1 MKLDALLSVAD
12 FQRAAKRRLPNVVYS
27 YVIGGT
33 EDEIALNASRDGIHR
48 IRFTPRGLAGI
59 ANRSQKT
66 TLWGRDYSSVIGVAP
81 MGLTAICRRQCDMA
95 LAQAARSRGLP
106 FVLSGASTV
115 PLEDIQKQVGGI
127 WYQGYFPG
135 DTERLGRIIDRLKRA
150 EIEVLVITSDT
161 PVAANRE
168 NNERNGFMVPFRLRP
183 KLMLDGVLHPR
194 WSYEVFYKTLRHD
207 GIPRFANLADQIG
220 SPINQEPAHGFR
232 GGRDKLTWDHM
243 EWIRERWEGK
253 MVIKGI
259 LHPEDA
265 LEAVRRGMDGIII
278 SNHGGRQLD
287 SAVSPIGALRRIRPL
302 VPESFVVMIDGG
314 FRRGGDVIK
323 AMALG
328 ADMVFMGRP
337 VLYGATVAGDRGA
350 GRVLDIIQ
358 TEIDRDMALMGCA
371 NIHDIDVNYVELDP
385 AYQ

>member
-12 FQRAAKRRLPNVVYS
+12 FQRAARRRLPKVVYS

-33 EDEIALNASRDGIHR
+33 EDEIALKASRDGIHR
-48 IRFTPRGLAGI
+48 IRFKPRGLAGI
-59 ANRSQKT
+59 ATRSQKT
-66 TLWGRDYSSVIGVAP
+66 TLWGQEYPSVIGVAP
-81 MGLTAICRRQCDMA
+81 MGLTAICHRQCDLA

-106 FVLSGASTV
+106 FILSGASTV

-135 DTERLGRIIDRLKRA
+135 DTARLGRIIDRLKRA
-150 EIEVLVITSDT
+150 DIKVLVITSDT

-168 NNERNGFMVPFRLRP
+168 NNERNGFMVPFHLSP
-183 KLMLDGVLHPR
+183 KLMVDGVLHPR

-207 GIPRFANLADQIG
+207 GIPRFSNLADEIG
-220 SPINQEPAHGFR
+220 SPINQEPAQGFR
-232 GGRDKLTWDHM
+232 GGRDRLTWEHM
-243 EWIRERWEGK
+243 EWIRERWDGK
-253 MVIKGI
+253 MVIKGV

-265 LEAVRRGMDGIII
+265 LEAVKRGMDGIII

-287 SAVSPIGALRRIRPL
+287 SAISPIGALRKIRPL
-302 VPESFVVMIDGG
+302 VPQDFAVMIDGG

-323 AMALG
+323 AVALG
-328 ADMVFMGRP
+328 ANMVFMGRP

-358 TEIDRDMALMGCA
+358 TEIDRDMALMGCS
-371 NIHDIDVNYVELDP
+371 NIHDIDADYLELDP